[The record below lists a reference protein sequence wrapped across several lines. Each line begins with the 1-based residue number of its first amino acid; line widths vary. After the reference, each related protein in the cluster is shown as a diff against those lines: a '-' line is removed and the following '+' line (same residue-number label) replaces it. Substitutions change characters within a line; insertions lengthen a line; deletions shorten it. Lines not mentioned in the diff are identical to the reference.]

1 MRLLSRDSWWRA
13 GAQPGRPNHHS
24 GPRAVLDPSGP
35 TRLTGACPVLNRA
48 GLGPDLMARLRS
60 VIQGH
65 RNLTLRRLVDRGE
78 VVGFQIGRVRR
89 YRRLDLDRFL
99 EAARVVPTVE

>member
-1 MRLLSRDSWWRA
+1 
-13 GAQPGRPNHHS
+13 
-24 GPRAVLDPSGP
+24 
-35 TRLTGACPVLNRA
+35 
-48 GLGPDLMARLRS
+48 MARLRS
-60 VIQGH
+60 VIHGH